1 MNAPSF
7 EASTNPA
14 IMRHGLSLL
23 ACLLSLTCSFPCW
36 AWNDGASTDRD
47 RPLIHAL
54 HTLGVHYR
62 YGGNSP
68 ETGFDCSGLVAH
80 VFAQAWGVVVPRT
93 TEGQKRVG
101 KPVRLKELEPGDLV
115 FYNTRNR
122 PFSHV
127 GIYLGDGKFL
137 HAPRRGAKVRVESV
151 QTRYWRSRFNGGRR
165 LDPPTF

>member
-1 MNAPSF
+1 
-7 EASTNPA
+7 
-14 IMRHGLSLL
+14 MRHALPWL
-23 ACLLSLTCSFPCW
+23 CSLTLSFPAL

-54 HTLGVHYR
+54 HTLGVQYR
-62 YGGNSP
+62 YGGSSP

-80 VFAQAWGVVVPRT
+80 VFAQAWGVAVPRT
-93 TEGQKRVG
+93 TQEQKRVG

-122 PFSHV
+122 PYSHV
-127 GIYLGDGKFL
+127 GIYLGDGQFL
-137 HAPRRGAKVRVESV
+137 HAPRTGARVRVESV
-151 QTRYWRSRFNGGRR
+151 RTAYWRSRFNGARR